1 MMETLEGKVAWVTGG
16 SRGIGAET
24 AKLLARR
31 GASLVV
37 GYGNARDEA
46 EAVANAIAR
55 SGGRA
60 VISGGDVRKSETA
73 DAAVSAAIDNF
84 GRLDILVTAA
94 GVNHW
99 SKLEGISGED
109 VTAVM
114 DVNVGGT
121 LQAIR
126 AAAARMTDGGSI
138 VTLSSRFAQ
147 NVQPGVALYA
157 ASKAAVIAL
166 TEGFAKELGGRGIRV
181 NSVAP
186 GLTETDMT
194 RKAIAERGDAVA
206 AQTSLGRVGQPED
219 IARVIAMLVSE
230 DARWVTGR
238 TIRADGGIV

>member
-1 MMETLEGKVAWVTGG
+1 METLDGKVACITGA

-24 AKLLARR
+24 ARLIARR
-31 GASLVV
+31 GAAVV
-37 GYGNARDEA
+37 IGYGSARDEA
-46 EAVANAIAR
+46 QSVADAITSA
-55 SGGRA
+55 GGRA

-73 DAAVSAAIDNF
+73 EAAVNAAIENF
-84 GRLDILVTAA
+84 GQLDILVTAA

-99 SKLEGISGED
+99 SRLDGISGED

-121 LQAIR
+121 LLAIR
-126 AAAARMTDGGSI
+126 AAAARMSEGGSI

-147 NVQPGVALYA
+147 NAQPGFSLYA

-166 TEGFAKELGGRGIRV
+166 TEGFAKELGERGIRV

-186 GLTETDMT
+186 GLIETDMT
-194 RKAIAERGDAVA
+194 RQAVAERGDAVA
-206 AQTSLGRVGQPED
+206 AQTPLGRIGQPED
-219 IARVIAMLVSE
+219 VARVIAMLASE

>member
-1 MMETLEGKVAWVTGG
+1 METLDGKVAWITGA

-24 AKLLARR
+24 AKLLAQR
-31 GASLVV
+31 GAAVV
-37 GYGNARDEA
+37 IGYGSARDEA
-46 EAVANAIAR
+46 QSVADVISRA
-55 SGGRA
+55 GGRA

-73 DAAVSAAIDNF
+73 EAAVNAAIDSF

-99 SKLEGISGED
+99 GKLEGISGED

-121 LQAIR
+121 LLAIS
-126 AAAARMTDGGSI
+126 AAAARMAEGGSI

-147 NVQPGVALYA
+147 NVQPGFALYA

-166 TEGFAKELGGRGIRV
+166 TEGFAKELGARGIRV

-194 RKAIAERGDAVA
+194 RQAVAERGDAVA
-206 AQTSLGRVGQPED
+206 AQTPLGRVGQPED

>member
-1 MMETLEGKVAWVTGG
+1 METLDGKVAWITGG

-31 GASLVV
+31 GASVVV

-46 EAVANAIAR
+46 QSVADAIAR
-55 SGGRA
+55 AGGRA

-138 VTLSSRFAQ
+138 VTL
-147 NVQPGVALYA
+147 YA

-194 RKAIAERGDAVA
+194 RQAIAERGDAVA
-206 AQTSLGRVGQPED
+206 AQTPLGRVGQPED